1 MDRTISELRKELDE
15 NKGRMGSMHDQIME
29 LTDELYLAHEALKRE
44 FVHKGITEAV
54 APSVDKWRNIAGNLY
69 DEMRLRGADCL
80 YRHEDATNDCMN
92 DYELADTQ

>member
-1 MDRTISELRKELDE
+1 MSKLHTDAILMVLNNYAERHDKTSLVYQVAKSDLQALLDDRE
-15 NKGRMGSMHDQIME
+15 
-29 LTDELYLAHEALKRE
+29 
-44 FVHKGITEAV
+44 
-54 APSVDKWRNIAGNLY
+54 KWRNIAGNLY